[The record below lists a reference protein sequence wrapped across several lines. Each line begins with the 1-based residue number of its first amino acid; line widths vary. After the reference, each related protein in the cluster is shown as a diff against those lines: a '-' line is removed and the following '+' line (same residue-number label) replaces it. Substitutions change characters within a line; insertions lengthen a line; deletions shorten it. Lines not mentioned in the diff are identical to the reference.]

1 MTGKKNTFEKFAE
14 VEAHGSSPLYETL
27 SLSLTDD
34 EELLALAEEVPDDQP
49 APNLLFAAVQYLLFE
64 RHDEVLA
71 DYFPNITASPK
82 PAREGAYE
90 AFRKFCLSHR
100 DDIISLLQSRRVQT
114 NVIRRSSILLPVF
127 EHLSRRVNRIP
138 LGVVEIGPSAGLN
151 LFFDK
156 YGYQYGCYGQ
166 YGDSKSPV
174 QLTCEIRGDEEPP
187 LPEELPPVGKRLGI
201 DLNTLDVRDEDNV
214 RWLRALIWPEHEER
228 RSLIEGAV
236 SVARESPPELIEGN
250 ALTDLESVCNRV
262 PEKEQLFIFNT
273 HVLYQLTVEQ
283 QEEFAE
289 LVDEIGQS
297 RDLFWANCE
306 WHGDEPEVRLVEY
319 KDGIKSTDTV
329 AVYDSHGQWI
339 EWCQ

>member
-1 MTGKKNTFEKFAE
+1 MTGYKNTFDKFAD
-14 VEAHGSSPLYETL
+14 VEAHGSSPLYE
-27 SLSLTDD
+27 SLSHGIAED
-34 EELLALAEEVPDDQP
+34 EELLTLAEEVPDDQP

-64 RHDEVLA
+64 RPEEVLV
-71 DYFPNITASPK
+71 DYFPSITTSPK
-82 PAREGAYE
+82 SAREGAYE
-90 AFRKFCLSHR
+90 AFREFCLSHR

-127 EHLSRRVNRIP
+127 EHLSRRCDRVP
-138 LGVVEIGPSAGLN
+138 LSVVEIGPSAGLN
-151 LFFDK
+151 LLFDK
-156 YGYQYGCYGQ
+156 YGYQYGRYGQ

-174 QLTCEIRGDEEPP
+174 QLSCEIRGDEEPP

-201 DLNTLDVRDEDNV
+201 DLNTLDVRNEDDV

-236 SVARESPPELIEGN
+236 SVVRESPPELIEGN
-250 ALTDLESVCNRV
+250 ALTDLKRVCSGV

-319 KDGIKSTDTV
+319 KDGVKSTETV
-329 AVYDSHGQWI
+329 ALYDSHGQWI